1 MYCYVLFLYLKQLKI
16 IHDELY
22 HREEWI
28 SFRSISFQSKMLIRI
43 WTFIDVCS
51 VEYLM
56 LHLIITIISGWIY
69 QSLKLFSYSNTV
81 AIVAFEDANS
91 SRLSSNPTHRI
102 FESPL
107 PNFPQINK
115 NPITYHSKLH
125 DRGLFKNSSRN
136 STVHRQR
143 SWKIITGTLCHSIR
157 VYTTLE
163 KLLEH

>member
-16 IHDELY
+16 KYPRIISSRRMNFIQIHFFP
-22 HREEWI
+22 I
-28 SFRSISFQSKMLIRI
+28 VLIRI
-43 WTFIDVCS
+43 WTFIDVCRIPYAS
-51 VEYLM
+51 SHYNDNKWMDIPKSKTIFVFEYCC
-56 LHLIITIISGWIY
+56 
-69 QSLKLFSYSNTV
+69 
-81 AIVAFEDANS
+81 NS
-91 SRLSSNPTHRI
+91 RIRRCQRSRLSSNPTHRI

>member
-28 SFRSISFQSKMLIRI
+28 SFRSISFQCRVNKNLNFYRRLQCRTPYASSHYNDNKWMDIPKSKTIFVFEYCCNSRIRR
-43 WTFIDVCS
+43 C
-51 VEYLM
+51 
-56 LHLIITIISGWIY
+56 
-69 QSLKLFSYSNTV
+69 QR
-81 AIVAFEDANS
+81 

>member
-16 IHDELY
+16 KYPRIISSRRMNFIQIHFFP
-22 HREEWI
+22 I
-28 SFRSISFQSKMLIRI
+28 VLIRI